1 MHCEIGHSAR
11 KLPKTNTFCCQL
23 PIIRRNF
30 VRFHS
35 ASNEPI
41 QYHNILKKPKH
52 EKTIQKKINNI
63 TQVTVRFN
71 GNQWEWSAH
80 LTFNLQSGALQNFK
94 YVQAQFEY
102 SKSYR
107 KRSKI
112 EVNKSDRLI
121 SGFVLYSSS
130 CILLQRHQ
138 NKTEARSSKAFCV
151 FLRRILSTE
160 SINSEINQSNE
171 NSSSYREIIR
181 IYEIKNTHRFSIFLA
196 CRTRK
201 VRKIQRERIPPS
213 GGVGCTVRHRPSSS
227 QHGRPIVCGST
238 SSLHELHGVST
249 QRTSLWSVLEIFEAI
264 SQRVDEEDD

>member
-1 MHCEIGHSAR
+1 M
-11 KLPKTNTFCCQL
+11 
-23 PIIRRNF
+23 
-30 VRFHS
+30 
-35 ASNEPI
+35 
-41 QYHNILKKPKH
+41 
-52 EKTIQKKINNI
+52 
-63 TQVTVRFN
+63 TVRFN

-112 EVNKSDRLI
+112 EENKSDRLI

-130 CILLQRHQ
+130 CILLQRHS

-201 VRKIQRERIPPS
+201 SSENLERENTSFRWRRMY
-213 GGVGCTVRHRPSSS
+213 GA
-227 QHGRPIVCGST
+227 T
-238 SSLHELHGVST
+238 SSKFVIAWASNCLWKYFLT
-249 QRTSLWSVLEIFEAI
+249 TRTARSLNAENLIVECAWNFRGDFSESRRRRRLIFIRVPWIWFAPGGSLWAYLAFIYPCFSWGPLGISVVFWGHIWNCRTC
-264 SQRVDEEDD
+264 S

>member
-201 VRKIQRERIPPS
+201 SSENLERENTSFRWRRMY
-213 GGVGCTVRHRPSSS
+213 GA
-227 QHGRPIVCGST
+227 T
-238 SSLHELHGVST
+238 SSKFVIAWASNCLWKYFLT
-249 QRTSLWSVLEIFEAI
+249 TRTARSLNAENLIVECA
-264 SQRVDEEDD
+264 